1 MLLFWQLGQS
11 GQSEYWEVKKNME
24 QTTRMVRLLWYVGY
38 CGDFPAQLASRIEGH
53 PEWNRHVMYAG
64 LKKGYLVLYR
74 VKYRDRIVR
83 SLRITEDGLHYLAS
97 KDPGGYNTV
106 LAHKSVMQATHL
118 SNAPE
123 RILRRHAE
131 AISLVMAEHAGAAIM
146 PDSKPSLRKKDIAGA
161 SHDIESGHAYY
172 YSMFELR
179 AGIRE
184 GSEDT
189 SPRTSRLCGV
199 IVRDRHCWCIYHS
212 GRTRMFWL
220 QANEENAASAVQAL
234 LYTRGFHC
242 DTVSQV
248 IIGTTMT
255 VAAKLAKPASKVK
268 HAYFSISNAFS
279 NCFFVTND
287 SEGDALLAMITNP
300 DTLARFC
307 RKVLSPYDPP
317 HLPTRDYDAVDPE
330 TGQPVIL
337 AACCD
342 LQQIIGITQA
352 DWLSQPPVVLCL
364 DYQARVIQQIIG
376 PSILV
381 RTL

>member
-1 MLLFWQLGQS
+1 
-11 GQSEYWEVKKNME
+11 ME
-24 QTTRMVRLLWYVGY
+24 QTTRMARLLWYVGY

-287 SEGDALLAMITNP
+287 SEGDALLCDDNQSRYSGTFLQKSAFLPMIHLT
-300 DTLARFC
+300 C
-307 RKVLSPYDPP
+307 RHEIMMPLIPKPGSLSYW
-317 HLPTRDYDAVDPE
+317 
-330 TGQPVIL
+330 QPVVTFSRSSVSPRL
-337 AACCD
+337 
-342 LQQIIGITQA
+342 IG
-352 DWLSQPPVVLCL
+352 SVSPPVVLCL